1 MSLAEDLRQE
11 LAAVAPER
19 RCDRVAELS
28 GLFHG
33 AGSVHLRGR
42 GDVSV
47 HLDLADSAVARRAF
61 SLLRELG
68 VDSEIRTYRRRAF
81 DRATRY
87 QLHVAGREPALAVL
101 HEAGVLDARRRPL
114 EVPPQRVVRRA
125 CCRGAYL
132 RGALLAAGSLSGP
145 RSPHLELRTSSLD
158 VARFLAAV
166 AADGGGR
173 LGVRDRGR
181 HAIAYA
187 KGAEAI
193 EHVLALA
200 GADSAVLG
208 LEERAVVGQTRAHA
222 NRLANADHANLVR
235 AGRAADRQL
244 RAVRALEA
252 DGVLDDLP
260 APLRAAARLRV
271 RHPSLALGELARKAR
286 PPVPRAT
293 LHRRLS
299 RLVQLS
305 EKRIGKRSD

>member
-1 MSLAEDLRQE
+1 VSLAEELRHE

-19 RCDRVAELS
+19 RCDRIAEVS

-68 VDSEIRTYRRRAF
+68 VESEIRTYRRRAF

-87 QLHVAGREPALAVL
+87 QLHVPGRQPALAVL
-101 HEAGVLDARRRPL
+101 HEAGVLDAHRRPL
-114 EVPPQRVVRRA
+114 EVPPRRVVGRA

-145 RSPHLELRTSSLD
+145 RAPHLELRTSSLD
-158 VARFLAAV
+158 VARFLARV

-173 LGVRDRGR
+173 LAVRDRDR

-187 KGAEAI
+187 KGAQAI

-200 GADSAVLG
+200 GASGAVLG

-244 RAVRALEA
+244 RAVRALAA
-252 DGVLDDLP
+252 DGALDDLP
-260 APLRAAARLRV
+260 APLRAAAALRV
-271 RHPSLALGELARKAR
+271 RHPSLALSELARKAR
-286 PPVPRAT
+286 PPIPKGT
-293 LHRRLS
+293 LHRRLA
-299 RLVQLS
+299 RLVRLG
-305 EKRIGKRSD
+305 EHRS

>member
-1 MSLAEDLRQE
+1 MSLAEELRQE

-19 RCDRVAELS
+19 RCDRVAEVS

-68 VDSEIRTYRRRAF
+68 VESEIRTYRRRSF
-81 DRATRY
+81 DHATRY
-87 QLHVAGREPALAVL
+87 QLHVRGRQPALAVL
-101 HEAGVLDARRRPL
+101 REAGVLDARRRPL
-114 EVPPQRVVRRA
+114 EVPPRRVVGRT

-145 RSPHLELRTSSLD
+145 RAPHLELRTSSLD
-158 VARFLAAV
+158 VARFLARV
-166 AADGGGR
+166 AADAGGR
-173 LGVRDRGR
+173 LAVRDRDR

-187 KGAEAI
+187 KGAQAI

-200 GADSAVLG
+200 GASSAVLG

-244 RAVRALEA
+244 RAVRALAA
-252 DGVLDDLP
+252 DGSLDQLP
-260 APLRAAARLRV
+260 PPLRSAADLRV
-271 RHPSLALGELARKAR
+271 RHPSLALSDLAGKAR
-286 PPVPRAT
+286 PPIARAT
-293 LHRRLS
+293 LHRRLT
-299 RLVQLS
+299 RLVRLS
-305 EKRIGKRSD
+305 ESQS

>member
-11 LAAVAPER
+11 LAAVAPVR

-68 VDSEIRTYRRRAF
+68 VNSEIRTYRRRAF

-87 QLHVAGREPALAVL
+87 QLHVPGREPALAVL

-114 EVPPQRVVRRA
+114 EVPP
-125 CCRGAYL
+125 RGAR
-132 RGALLAAGSLSGP
+132 RGGTPPGS
-145 RSPHLELRTSSLD
+145 R
-158 VARFLAAV
+158 
-166 AADGGGR
+166 
-173 LGVRDRGR
+173 
-181 HAIAYA
+181 
-187 KGAEAI
+187 
-193 EHVLALA
+193 
-200 GADSAVLG
+200 
-208 LEERAVVGQTRAHA
+208 
-222 NRLANADHANLVR
+222 
-235 AGRAADRQL
+235 RAADRQL

-260 APLRAAARLRV
+260 APLREAARLRV
-271 RHPSLALGELARKAR
+271 RHPSLALAELARKAR

-299 RLVQLS
+299 RIVQLS
-305 EKRIGKRSD
+305 EERIVKRSD